1 MKALIVYSS
10 WFGHNRRIA
19 RLIAAELAR
28 RNLVV
33 VCAPAARIAA
43 DDLDSYDLLVLGTGT
58 HAGRASKRLRALC
71 TAIPLRQFERLEIG
85 LFGARIG
92 GKQPRR
98 QASGVEELKACLAER
113 GCELA
118 LPPLV
123 IELQGAAALLPWLGI
138 GAAERAMIAEFAA
151 DLWEASVPEPMI

>member
-10 WFGHNRRIA
+10 WFGSSHTVA

-28 RNLVV
+28 RKLIV
-33 VCAPAARIAA
+33 VCAPAARIAPDA
-43 DDLDSYDLLVLGTGT
+43 LDGYDLLVLGTNT
-58 HAGRASKRLRALC
+58 HAGRASKRLCATC
-71 TAIPLRQFERLEIG
+71 AAIPLRQLDRLEIA
-85 LFGARIG
+85 LFGTRIA

-98 QASGVEELKACLAER
+98 QRIGVDELKACLAKR

-118 LPPLV
+118 IPPLM
-123 IELQGAAALLPWLGI
+123 IELQGAAAFLPWPGI
-138 GAAERAMIAEFAA
+138 GATERAMIAEFAA